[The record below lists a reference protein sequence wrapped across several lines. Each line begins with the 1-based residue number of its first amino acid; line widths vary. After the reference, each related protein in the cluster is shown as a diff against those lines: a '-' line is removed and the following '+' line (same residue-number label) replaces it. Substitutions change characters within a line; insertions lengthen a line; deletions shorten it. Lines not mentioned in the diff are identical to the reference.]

1 MNKQAHAS
9 KMLCCMYYI
18 TCLMSSCRCLSHYQG
33 NIKAI
38 KIVGTCNT
46 MVAVDCLCLLEPTY
60 LMVGQHE
67 LTQSCSAVK
76 SVTIEETISLKL
88 PENKYTIIVTAE
100 ASRSPKQSQKC
111 ESHMNDPVLPSR
123 TLVLIAAQ
131 PTPILHLSYLQH
143 FADTSGKCL
152 FTFLFCWL
160 YVVPKK
166 RLCPQLQI
174 CHPWKL
180 LQSAW
185 K

>member
-1 MNKQAHAS
+1 M
-9 KMLCCMYYI
+9 
-18 TCLMSSCRCLSHYQG
+18 
-33 NIKAI
+33 
-38 KIVGTCNT
+38 
-46 MVAVDCLCLLEPTY
+46 
-60 LMVGQHE
+60 
-67 LTQSCSAVK
+67 TQSCSAVK

-185 K
+185 KQHHIGCLTRHSVDGLEGSEKPSHLKNKKTSCETEIQQKQAC